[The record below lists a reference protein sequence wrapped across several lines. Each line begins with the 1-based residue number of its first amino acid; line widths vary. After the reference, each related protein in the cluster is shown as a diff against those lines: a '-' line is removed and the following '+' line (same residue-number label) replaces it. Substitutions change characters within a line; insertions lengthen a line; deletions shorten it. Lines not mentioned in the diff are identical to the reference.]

1 MLEKNMKTS
10 QCKEN
15 DRVCDTHNK
24 LYKLVET
31 KKNFCTH
38 SLSLPKEYF
47 LTIFLINIYVATIK
61 K

>member
-1 MLEKNMKTS
+1 MKTS
-10 QCKEN
+10 QCKKN